1 VTEAQEVRVA
11 ALADLPAGA
20 PRPVE
25 VAGARIVLI
34 RVGDVVHACG
44 DVCPHR
50 GGWLSEGKLSGIR
63 LACPLHGW
71 IFDIRSGQ
79 CVFPGRGASV
89 PSYRVR
95 IDGESVF
102 VEVPAP

>member
-1 VTEAQEVRVA
+1 VTGAREVRVA
-11 ALADLPAGA
+11 ALADLPAGTLT
-20 PRPVE
+20 PVE
-25 VAGARIVLI
+25 VDGSRIVLV
-34 RVGDVVHACG
+34 RVGDAVHAFG
-44 DVCPHR
+44 GVCPHR

-71 IFDIRSGQ
+71 LFDIRSGQ
-79 CVFPGRGASV
+79 CLFPGRDASV

-95 IDGESVF
+95 VDGDSIF

>member
-1 VTEAQEVRVA
+1 MTDAREVRVA
-11 ALADLPAGA
+11 ALAELPAGA

-25 VAGARIVLI
+25 VDGTRIVLV
-34 RVGDVVHACG
+34 RVGDAVHACG

-50 GGWLSEGKLSGIR
+50 GGWLSEGRLSGIR

-71 IFDIRSGQ
+71 IFDIRSGL
-79 CVFPGRGASV
+79 CLFPGRGASV

-95 IDGESVF
+95 IDGDSVF
-102 VEVPAP
+102 VEVPAA

>member
-1 VTEAQEVRVA
+1 MTGSREVRVA

-20 PRPVE
+20 LRPVE
-25 VAGARIVLI
+25 VDGTRIVLV
-34 RVGDVVHACG
+34 RVGDAVHACG

-50 GGWLSEGKLSGIR
+50 GGWLSEGKLSGLR

-79 CVFPGRGASV
+79 CLFPGRGAHV
-89 PSYRVR
+89 PSYHVR
-95 IDGESVF
+95 IDGDSVF
-102 VEVPAP
+102 VEVSAA

>member
-1 VTEAQEVRVA
+1 MTDAREVRVA
-11 ALADLPAGA
+11 ALAELPAGA

-25 VAGARIVLI
+25 VDGTRIVLV
-34 RVGDVVHACG
+34 RVGDAVHACG

-50 GGWLSEGKLSGIR
+50 GGWLSEGRLSGIR

-71 IFDIRSGQ
+71 IFDIRSGL
-79 CVFPGRGASV
+79 CLFPGRGASV

-95 IDGESVF
+95 IDGDSVF
-102 VEVPAP
+102 VQVPAA

>member
-1 VTEAQEVRVA
+1 VTGAREVRVA
-11 ALADLPAGA
+11 ALADLPAGTLT
-20 PRPVE
+20 PVE
-25 VAGARIVLI
+25 VDGSRIVLV
-34 RVGDVVHACG
+34 RVGDAVHAFG
-44 DVCPHR
+44 GVCPHR
-50 GGWLSEGKLSGIR
+50 GGWLGEGKLSGIR

-79 CVFPGRGASV
+79 CLFPGRGASV

-95 IDGESVF
+95 VDGDSIF

>member
-1 VTEAQEVRVA
+1 MTDAREVRVA
-11 ALADLPAGA
+11 VLAELPAGA

-25 VAGARIVLI
+25 VDGTRIVLV
-34 RVGDVVHACG
+34 RVGDTVHACG

-50 GGWLSEGKLSGIR
+50 GGWLSEGRLSGIR

-71 IFDIRSGQ
+71 IFDIRSGL
-79 CVFPGRGASV
+79 CLFPGRGASV

-95 IDGESVF
+95 IDGDSVF
-102 VEVPAP
+102 VEVPAA